1 MADKT
6 LCCRFC
12 AKEYKGEGKNK
23 EPRHNLFKNKTNSVC
38 LYETLKNLGI
48 NVKNTNAKSET
59 ICRSCHSKLKTV
71 EKGNEI
77 KNQWCQRL
85 KKETLLKRP
94 LNVGEEDEEN
104 RKRPRIDEG
113 EETVR
118 IIYFSSFAIIN
129 SIYKFRFMLVFFFSL
144 ELCY

>member
-1 MADKT
+1 MQKNIKEKVKT
-6 LCCRFC
+6 RNQDTIF
-12 AKEYKGEGKNK
+12 
-23 EPRHNLFKNKTNSVC
+23 FKNKTNSVC

-77 KNQWCQRL
+77 KNQWCEQL

-129 SIYKFRFMLVFFFSL
+129 SIYKFRFMLIFFFSL